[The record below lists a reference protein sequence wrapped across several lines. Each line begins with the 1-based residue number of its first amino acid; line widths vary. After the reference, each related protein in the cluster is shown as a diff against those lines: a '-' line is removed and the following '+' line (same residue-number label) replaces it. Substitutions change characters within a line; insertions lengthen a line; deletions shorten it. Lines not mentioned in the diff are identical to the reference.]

1 MVLGPLD
8 LDGFWLSIG
17 IPIRMLEGKK
27 GISRSKDNKK
37 AARFGIPKIRG
48 SPDCYVLVA
57 RILMDCAAISIIN
70 LLRVRFKKKQIM
82 SEISQCIK

>member
-1 MVLGPLD
+1 MP
-8 LDGFWLSIG
+8 
-17 IPIRMLEGKK
+17 MLEVKK
-27 GISRSKDNKK
+27 GKSRSKDNKK

-70 LLRVRFKKKQIM
+70 PVGVRFKKKQVM